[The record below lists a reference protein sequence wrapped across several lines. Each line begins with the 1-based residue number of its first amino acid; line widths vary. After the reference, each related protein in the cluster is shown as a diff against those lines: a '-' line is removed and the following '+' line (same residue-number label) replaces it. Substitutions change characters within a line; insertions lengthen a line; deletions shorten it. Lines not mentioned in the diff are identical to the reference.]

1 MDSYDEAADT
11 DKSKYPIIAVAQ
23 PGSLLDSD
31 KELVSLMIIVI
42 PH

>member
-11 DKSKYPIIAVAQ
+11 DKAKYPMIAVAQ

-31 KELVSLMIIVI
+31 KELVSLRIIVM

>member
-11 DKSKYPIIAVAQ
+11 DKAKYPMIAVAQ
-23 PGSLLDSD
+23 PGNLLASD
-31 KELVSLMIIVI
+31 KELVSLRIIVI